1 MAPSNRSGNTTTIIQ
16 WNCRGIK
23 EKVGELQQFI
33 ATLDPQPDIIALQEV
48 NSRTHL
54 PGYVTYTD
62 PTGKATATL
71 VRKNV
76 AATQHLT
83 SQKGCEHTLIEV
95 HSSSTKQKGNLFV
108 LNAYCRPSNKKP
120 GIQDTI
126 QETLNLAKDQPAL
139 ILGDFNA
146 PHQMWGYR
154 FNSMKGKEIVTIIDQ
169 NRLTLLNEPHVAT
182 RIGTSTSRD
191 TCPDLSLLAGSIDIA
206 WTNTQVSLGSD
217 HEIIKLTVKDVTYKA
232 HIGFA
237 RITDWDKFRKTR
249 ASREKN
255 PGSSYDD
262 WAAEIMKD
270 CKTHTQTIAT
280 TYLTPHVDT
289 RLLHLWEARRSL
301 TRRWKRQRHNKKL
314 RKKIAQI
321 NKQAAEYA
329 LSLCK
334 ENWLQLCD
342 GLPYPPE
349 RLGFSSVT

>member
-1 MAPSNRSGNTTTIIQ
+1 MASSNRLENTATIIQ
-16 WNCRGIK
+16 WKCRGIK
-23 EKVGELQQFI
+23 EKVGELQQFV

-48 NSRTHL
+48 NSRARL

-95 HSSSTKQKGNLFV
+95 HSSSTKKKDNLFV
-108 LNAYCRPSNKKP
+108 LNTYCRPSNKKP

-126 QETLNLAKDQPAL
+126 EETLNLAKDHPTL

-146 PHQMWGYR
+146 PHQVWGYK
-154 FNSMKGKEIVTIIDQ
+154 FNSQRGKKIANIIDEKQ
-169 NRLTLLNEPHVAT
+169 LTLLNEPHVAT

-191 TCPDLSLLAGSIDIA
+191 TCPDLSLLAGSIDID
-206 WTNTQVSLGSD
+206 WTNTRVSLGSD
-217 HEIIKLTVKDVTYKA
+217 HEIIKLTIKGACYKA
-232 HIGFA
+232 HIGFV

-249 ASREKN
+249 ASREKS
-255 PGSSYDD
+255 PRSSYDD
-262 WAAEIMKD
+262 WVAEIMKD
-270 CKTHTQTIAT
+270 CKTHTQTIST
-280 TYLTPHVDT
+280 TYVTPHVDT

-314 RKKIAQI
+314 RKKIANI
-321 NKQAAEYA
+321 TKQAAEYA

-334 ENWLQLCD
+334 ENWLQLRD
-342 GLPYPPE
+342 GLQ
-349 RLGFSSVT
+349 